1 MKKIRSA
8 STEGTNGLVSV
19 ILT

>member
-1 MKKIRSA
+1 MKKIRSV
-8 STEGTNGLVSV
+8 STEGTNNLLSG